1 MRVRALLIGTAI
13 LSAALGSIVAYL
25 ILTVPNDL
33 EAGHLL
39 KQARGE
45 IKASQNDEARES
57 LAKIIQQYPRT
68 DAAAAATVAL
78 IELQHEE
85 RIALEREIEELRR
98 DRDRQ
103 TAALGAV
110 QGAVTKLASA
120 PPPPPP
126 PVVEKKPPSTPKVQ
140 PKKRSTRRR
149 R

>member
-1 MRVRALLIGTAI
+1 MRVRGLLIGTAI
-13 LSAALGSIVAYL
+13 LSAALGAIVAYL

-39 KQARGE
+39 REARAE
-45 IKASQNDEARES
+45 IKAAQNEKARDS
-57 LAKIIQQYPRT
+57 LARIIQQYPRT

-85 RIALEREIEELRR
+85 LVALEREIDQLRH

-110 QGAVTKLASA
+110 QGAVTKLASMPPPA
-120 PPPPPP
+120 PPA
-126 PVVEKKPPSTPKVQ
+126 VEKKPAPQKVQ
-140 PKKRSTRRR
+140 PKKRSNRRR